1 MAKYVLI
8 IYPRHAGMRSE
19 LRDEQGHLPGFSK
32 LLGTAVKL
40 QKTTKSVMQRGI
52 MGQFRGVRDT
62 LYGPS
67 HSLSPAHD
75 LFWLRFEV
83 LEAPGNSADNAPA
96 GGGPFPPEGFPFSNM

>member
-8 IYPRHAGMRSE
+8 IYPRHAGMRYE

-62 LYGPS
+62 LYGLTF
-67 HSLSPAHD
+67 SLSLA
-75 LFWLRFEV
+75 LF
-83 LEAPGNSADNAPA
+83 
-96 GGGPFPPEGFPFSNM
+96 